1 MGGQT
6 KENYK
11 KSEVHQGRARY
22 SFSKAPNSTKALQ
35 SLLELLQ
42 DKSHKPLFN
51 KSYRYIT
58 KVAEHFTS
66 PKFEEFCF
74 CRTYIFSLKLRL
86 CLSTSI
92 ISVAYTAPHMW
103 NCLGN
108 KSPTE
113 ARGDV
118 SWFLKANSPGDLTRR
133 VKCNTFYNVLCT
145 EWGPRRC

>member
-6 KENYK
+6 KENS
-11 KSEVHQGRARY
+11 KSEVDQGRAKY

-51 KSYRYIT
+51 KSYRYNT
-58 KVAEHFTS
+58 KVAEHFIS

-74 CRTYIFSLKLRL
+74 CRTYLFSLRLRL
-86 CLSTSI
+86 CLSTSV
-92 ISVAYTAPHMW
+92 ISVAYSAPHMW
-103 NCLGN
+103 NCLGS
-108 KSPTE
+108 KSPME

-118 SWFLKANSPGDLTRR
+118 SWFLKANSPGDLAI
-133 VKCNTFYNVLCT
+133 L
-145 EWGPRRC
+145 